1 MTEGACCE
9 PGDCETGRLR
19 IGAVLLAAGE
29 GARHR
34 IGLEVHT
41 HGGRAAVLRRECE
54 SQLGADVFGAVY
66 AYLKSKAAD
75 AYAMDYDTRMR
86 DDLLGLMGP
95 AMLRFWPLVDQLIFC
110 EECGNGKAG
119 GDDIDD
125 IHDSGRRSDLEPSF
139 ENTGPERAV
148 ESGHGRDWHGASG
161 PYPRATGASWLD
173 TI

>member
-1 MTEGACCE
+1 M
-9 PGDCETGRLR
+9 
-19 IGAVLLAAGE
+19 
-29 GARHR
+29 
-34 IGLEVHT
+34 EVHT
-41 HGGRAAVLRRECE
+41 YGGRAAVLRRECE

-95 AMLRFWPLVDQLIFC
+95 ARLRFWPLVDQLIFC

-125 IHDSGRRSDLEPSF
+125 K
-139 ENTGPERAV
+139 
-148 ESGHGRDWHGASG
+148 W
-161 PYPRATGASWLD
+161 
-173 TI
+173 